1 MSAVCLV
8 AAGVVAATLPTR
20 EFTLEW
26 QHSVEKTR
34 WEERY
39 RVDGRQLMLTEASI
53 EAMGAGMDA
62 PPEARLEDGRWTWEP
77 KRALEELRL
86 TRSPYA
92 GDYTI
97 CWERRCRKLSA
108 LTRASNDGVVTLR
121 AC

>member
-1 MSAVCLV
+1 MSAVCFL
-8 AAGVVAATLPTR
+8 AAGIVAATLPAR

-26 QHSVEKTR
+26 RHSVQKTQ

-39 RVDGRQLMLTEASI
+39 RVDGRRLTLLSASI
-53 EAMGAGMDA
+53 EAMGAGME
-62 PPEARLEDGRWTWEP
+62 PPSEARLEDGRWTWEP

-92 GDYTI
+92 RDYTI
-97 CWERRCRKLSA
+97 CWEQRCSTLSA
-108 LTRASNDGVVTLR
+108 LMGAGNGSVVTVR